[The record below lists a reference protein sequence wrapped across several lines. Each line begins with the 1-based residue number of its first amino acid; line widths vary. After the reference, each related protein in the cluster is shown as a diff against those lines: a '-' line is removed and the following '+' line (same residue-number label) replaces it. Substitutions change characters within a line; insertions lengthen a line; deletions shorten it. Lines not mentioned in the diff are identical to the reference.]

1 MQIICHCTQFW
12 FRSEYIHVAECFGW
26 TRKVCQLSWGC
37 LGGLLLCTS
46 RHDSPRVTK
55 GPKVPP
61 STSSPSWVVMM
72 KMGVYRISLS
82 LPFCQLPC
90 QLSGIWAPHF
100 LIQCG
105 VANLSDTVLCLVQ
118 VVSSANAGS
127 GQARTIPEN
136 FIQYFTMMPATTSY
150 RAPQLEI
157 PNNDASCR
165 TTW

>member
-1 MQIICHCTQFW
+1 MDLPGWFAALHKSTRQPEGYERTQ
-12 FRSEYIHVAECFGW
+12 
-26 TRKVCQLSWGC
+26 
-37 LGGLLLCTS
+37 
-46 RHDSPRVTK
+46 
-55 GPKVPP
+55 GPL
-61 STSSPSWVVMM
+61 STSSSSPPSWVVMM

-82 LPFCQLPC
+82 LPFCQLSC

-105 VANLSDTVLCLVQ
+105 IANLSDTVLCSVQ

-136 FIQYFTMMPATTSY
+136 SIQYFTTMPATTSC

-165 TTW
+165 TT